1 LRIVSL
7 DEMKTPRWILMVLA
21 AILLFAG
28 GVWLLRPSRGTGQSV
43 TLTLLTNYSVPSVNQ
58 RAFCVSNIGPRA
70 ILLTDL
76 IVEEKARSDWR
87 ALSHTVP
94 THPQRLA
101 TGETKDL
108 VVGVPNVAAPWRLR
122 VTYGTDVKGP
132 MLLLAKAEYSITHL
146 RLTGPGF
153 GLMAGSNSCVSV
165 EMSK

>member
-1 LRIVSL
+1 
-7 DEMKTPRWILMVLA
+7 MVLA

-28 GVWLLRPSRGTGQSV
+28 GVWLLRPARGTAQSV
-43 TLTLLTNYSVPSVNQ
+43 TLTLLTNSSVPSVGQ
-58 RAFCVSNIGPRA
+58 RAFCVSNLGPRA

-87 ALSHTVP
+87 AVNHTVP

-101 TGETKDL
+101 AGDTKDL
-108 VVGVPNVAAPWRLR
+108 VVGVSNVAAPWRLR

-132 MLLLAKAEYSITHL
+132 LLLLAKAEYAISHL

-153 GLMAGSNSCVSV
+153 GVMAGSNSCVSV
-165 EMSK
+165 EFPE

>member
-1 LRIVSL
+1 
-7 DEMKTPRWILMVLA
+7 MGLA

-43 TLTLLTNYSVPSVNQ
+43 TLTLLTNTTVPSVNP
-58 RAFCVSNIGPRA
+58 RAFCVSNLGPLA

-101 TGETKDL
+101 AGDTKDL
-108 VVGVPNVAAPWRLR
+108 VVGISNAAALWRLR

-132 MLLLAKAEYSITHL
+132 RLLLAKAEYAITHL

-153 GLMAGSNSCVSV
+153 GIMAGSNSCVSV
-165 EMSK
+165 EIPP